1 MSDYEL
7 ELVFSDTIGYTPRQ
21 LLSSLALEEDEM
33 LQAFCADEL
42 DEPLDSGKR
51 VRFYDRI
58 RSSSLA
64 KILLEKSGEARR
76 LLLSYL
82 RQEGFLGS
90 EKPGIVDIG
99 WKGNTNRVLNYILRR
114 EEDTNAYLSFS
125 WG

>member
-1 MSDYEL
+1 M
-7 ELVFSDTIGYTPRQ
+7 
-21 LLSSLALEEDEM
+21 
-33 LQAFCADEL
+33 
-42 DEPLDSGKR
+42 
-51 VRFYDRI
+51 RFYDRI

-114 EEDTNAYLSFS
+114 EEDTNAYLSFFLGVKETRHPIAS
-125 WG
+125 IGDYEAGYYFEDYLDEPEYAYNLFALVYVLEN